1 MKRSLLKKEVER
13 VFGHPL
19 KEARDFE
26 QLSHLLLSHTRER
39 LSPTTL
45 KRLWGYLKNEE
56 VQTRPHTLDV
66 LARFVGYKSYE
77 DFYENASDTAEPRSD
92 ELDRQYLVDIV
103 P

>member
-1 MKRSLLKKEVER
+1 MKQLLLKKEVER
-13 VFGHPL
+13 IFGHPL
-19 KEARDFE
+19 KETRDFDE
-26 QLSHLLLSHTRER
+26 LSHLLLSHTRER

-77 DFYENASDTAEPRSD
+77 DICENASDTAEPRSD
-92 ELDRQYLVDIV
+92 ELDRQYLADIV

>member
-1 MKRSLLKKEVER
+1 MKQSLLKKEVER

-19 KEARDFE
+19 KEARDFDE
-26 QLSHLLLSHTRER
+26 LSQLLIKGTRER

-66 LARFVGYKSYE
+66 LARFVGYKGYE
-77 DFYENASDTAEPRSD
+77 DFCENASDTAEWYHCD
-92 ELDRQYLVDIV
+92 GTCLGQ
-103 P
+103 